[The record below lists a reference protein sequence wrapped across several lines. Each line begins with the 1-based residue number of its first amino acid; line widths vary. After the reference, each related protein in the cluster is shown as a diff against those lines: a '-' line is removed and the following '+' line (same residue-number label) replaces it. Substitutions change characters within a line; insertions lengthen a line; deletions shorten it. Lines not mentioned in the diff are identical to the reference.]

1 MLPVF
6 RLLDKPSSAVVITNY
21 ILMGKTAVG
30 DSPFETAH
38 KGLGIGHGGENTQ
51 DFDRFL
57 CFTKGIS

>member
-30 DSPFETAH
+30 DSPQGARDWAWGRKH
-38 KGLGIGHGGENTQ
+38 S

-57 CFTKGIS
+57 CFTKGISAS